1 MPELAGHRVVVR
13 SALLVAAASVLIEVW
28 SGTTASPEL
37 DRLSG
42 QMQMNAGVPFPPSV
56 DTTDAVW
63 SSRVG
68 EGLTIRPLAAVV
80 VAGTLSYYY
89 ERA

>member
-1 MPELAGHRVVVR
+1 
-13 SALLVAAASVLIEVW
+13 
-28 SGTTASPEL
+28 
-37 DRLSG
+37 
-42 QMQMNAGVPFPPSV
+42 MQMNAGVPFPPSV